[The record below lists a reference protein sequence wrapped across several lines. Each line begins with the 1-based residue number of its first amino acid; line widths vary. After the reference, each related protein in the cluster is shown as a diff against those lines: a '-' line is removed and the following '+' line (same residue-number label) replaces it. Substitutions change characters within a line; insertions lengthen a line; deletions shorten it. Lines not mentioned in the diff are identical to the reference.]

1 LFFEALMNTHPGLIG
16 KKLGNTQIF
25 ENDGNVTRVTVIEVG
40 PCTVVGK
47 RTVEKDGYSA
57 LIMGFGEKREKS
69 VNKPE
74 AGRFAKIGVKPTQ
87 IIREFRMPPEEVAK
101 LEIGAVLK
109 PSDIFV
115 EGQFVDV
122 CGQTRGRGFTGV
134 MRRWNFHGSA
144 TKTHGTHEYQR
155 HGGSIGTNMTP
166 GRTLPNLK
174 MPGQYGNER
183 VTVQN
188 QKIAR
193 VMDDQMVLLIA
204 GAVPGSKGGIVTVRG
219 AIKKKHGG
227 RKSAA

>member
-1 LFFEALMNTHPGLIG
+1 MNTHPGLIG

-40 PCTVVGK
+40 PCVVLGK
-47 RTVEKDGYSA
+47 RTLEKDGYSA
-57 LIMGFGEKREKS
+57 LILGFGTKRDKK

-74 AGRFAKIGVKPTQ
+74 AGFFKKVDQKPVRTV
-87 IIREFRMPPEEVAK
+87 REFRLSPEDVAK
-101 LEIGAVLK
+101 HEVGAILK
-109 PSDIFV
+109 PSDVFAV
-115 EGQFVDV
+115 GQFVDV
-122 CGQTRGRGFTGV
+122 SGQTVGRGFTGV
-134 MRRWNFHGSA
+134 MKRWNFRGSA

-155 HGGSIGTNMTP
+155 HGGAIGTNMTP

-193 VMDDQMVLLIA
+193 VMDDEWVLLVA
-204 GAVPGSKGGIVTVRG
+204 GAVPGPRGGIVTVRG
-219 AIKKKHGG
+219 ATKKKLGG
-227 RKSAA
+227 RAHVA